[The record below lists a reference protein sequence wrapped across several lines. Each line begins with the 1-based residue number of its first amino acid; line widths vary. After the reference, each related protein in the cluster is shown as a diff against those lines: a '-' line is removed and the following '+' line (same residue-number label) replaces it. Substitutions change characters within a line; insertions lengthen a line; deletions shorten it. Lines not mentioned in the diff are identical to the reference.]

1 MSMQMPDK
9 KTWGLVAAGAAV
21 VALLVWAFTPRPLEV
36 EAATVTQG
44 RFEQAVEEDGRTRL
58 RERYTVSAP
67 VAAHL
72 ARITLREGDRVQAG
86 DPVAVLTP
94 VMSSMVDE
102 RSAREAGARLQAAG
116 AGLTRAVARVE
127 RARIALDEAR
137 LDQERTERLAQDG
150 FVSPA
155 RLDATRLAL
164 AGARRE
170 LDIAQAERQMAVH
183 EQTQAAA
190 ALEPAS
196 LSGRSGRPL
205 LVRSPVA
212 GAVLRVVQPSEA
224 TIAAGAALLEVGEPA
239 QMEVVSELL
248 TSDAVQAQPGRRV
261 VIGRWG
267 GQQVEGRVRRV
278 EPAAFTKVSALGIE
292 EQRVNVLIDITETPD
307 AWRSVGD
314 GFRVGVRIV
323 TASVESAVLV
333 PVGALFPHE
342 KGMAV
347 YRIEGNRARLQPV
360 ELGARNASE
369 AWVRS
374 GLQPGQAV
382 VVYPAAA
389 VADGRR
395 LHVRRP

>member
-1 MSMQMPDK
+1 M
-9 KTWGLVAAGAAV
+9 
-21 VALLVWAFTPRPLEV
+21 
-36 EAATVTQG
+36 
-44 RFEQAVEEDGRTRL
+44 
-58 RERYTVSAP
+58 
-67 VAAHL
+67 AAHL

-212 GAVLRVVQPSEA
+212 GAVLVSPYDSLAAIGRHHYPWLPVGLLLRHRFDPA
-224 TIAAGAALLEVGEPA
+224 ADAAGSTAPLLALVAAG
-239 QMEVVSELL
+239 
-248 TSDAVQAQPGRRV
+248 DAIIP
-261 VIGRWG
+261 
-267 GQQVEGRVRRV
+267 VERSR
-278 EPAAFTKVSALGIE
+278 ALY
-292 EQRVNVLIDITETPD
+292 D
-307 AWRSVGD
+307 AWAGPKQWLA
-314 GFRVGVRIV
+314 V
-323 TASVESAVLV
+323 T
-333 PVGALFPHE
+333 GADH
-342 KGMAV
+342 
-347 YRIEGNRARLQPV
+347 NT
-360 ELGARNASE
+360 LGATRDFWDPIA
-369 AWVRS
+369 RF
-374 GLQPGQAV
+374 L
-382 VVYPAAA
+382 AA
-389 VADGRR
+389 VPPR
-395 LHVRRP
+395 

>member
-1 MSMQMPDK
+1 MQMPDK

-342 KGMAV
+342 KGTAV

>member
-342 KGMAV
+342 KGTAV